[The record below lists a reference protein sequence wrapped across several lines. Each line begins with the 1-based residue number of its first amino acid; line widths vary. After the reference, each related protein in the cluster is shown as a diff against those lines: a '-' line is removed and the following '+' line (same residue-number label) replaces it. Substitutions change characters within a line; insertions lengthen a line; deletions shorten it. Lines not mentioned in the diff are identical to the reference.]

1 MTIHK
6 KGQAKNSRLCAVL
19 SQKAT
24 KIGTLFATFILSVA
38 CAIGALLPSVNSNAM
53 QSGVTYS
60 QIGEIWNETRNRFNS
75 AELTKL
81 FNQLAGSDYTAA
93 TKPKDALE
101 NIKTRLNLDS
111 SKNDSYGTKAI
122 NETAANH
129 YNHQLTSNQI
139 RLKNG
144 GKDIVVEFGGLE
156 WTVTY
161 LSYTK
166 TGEPIATLW
175 LANPLGT
182 SRWSDYWYTKYN
194 TTNMTKQSNLY
205 GQSYIRSETL
215 NAGSRYTTVA
225 GASASSIKTDITS
238 DASVQWVENK
248 KSYENAFAKF
258 TIDNKETAYDNTGA
272 NPQRYKGSL
281 TEFLATPREVSW
293 QEDQSWSVF
302 GNLDYSLGND
312 SWDDPYVIANG
323 VSGNGAVASTFNYY
337 NAGNGDFRRA
347 YGRTTDSDGDGYG
360 DGQVYNGAGKYKI
373 QYTDWAD
380 DYLWLPSLTETGYQN
395 NAGTSKSTVGGVWY
409 PSQAQRKCFGGTSDS
424 FNSSESS
431 WLRSGGGD
439 GANGAYALTASG
451 SSTWTTVSSV
461 AAVRPALHL
470 NLESAA
476 LAARGIDV
484 PEEVKTE
491 TAKTYNGKDI
501 AGLQYIDLT
510 KSQISKVTLEKED
523 NDGHKTTATLTTA
536 EYSVKDGVFYAANAG
551 KYSVTFSIKNQ
562 PNVWDGTSIDP
573 DTDLPYD
580 PANVDKEVIYWEV
593 DLPDGYT
600 PAGPDD
606 LRLQDQTITF
616 TINKAETTLSDV
628 RRTETGQLYTDGV
641 LPALTCTTSVKG
653 TITLDAG
660 QTLHHDTTT
669 YKWTFSPTGADCYNY
684 KKKTGTIELS
694 VKKPLLNK
702 LEATFDT
709 AAYASAVEAGTAS
722 PIYSSTPIENIKG
735 IISKFVTIKGTKE
748 DGKAYTGL
756 ISYDIDYTDT
766 DKLNG
771 KLSYG
776 DNSSVKASYQD
787 DDMQAEG
794 VAAVSCLIT
803 GIPVIAV
810 EMTGITLNT
819 AYKTAYN
826 AYEKFD
832 TSALVVT
839 ATFNDNSTKAI
850 SLKTAEANGYTIEYA
865 DSARSVLWASD
876 TAVTVKYV
884 YTAENGKENSDSKT
898 AAVTVAKIDFEGLTF
913 EDSTV
918 NYDGQKHAITVGGT
932 FDATKMTAVYG
943 YGGSVG
949 DGRINVG
956 SYTVSVVVTFTDDE
970 LITNYNE
977 VKLADA
983 TLKIVAVDYSDLTN
997 LVFNNATAE
1006 FIGQSLA
1013 EAIKA
1018 AGMPAGVT
1026 ATYTFADG
1034 EGNPVAAENVKAV
1047 GTYTVTAK
1055 FKGDTNHNAIPD
1067 KTATLTI
1074 TPKTIMLNDLSGV
1087 NSTYVYAGSAWSNP
1101 VPVLKVMLGTDATA
1115 TNLVADT
1122 DYTVAYKVTA
1132 GTAGKAGATVV
1143 ITVTGKGNY
1152 TGEITKS
1159 FSIEK
1164 ATLNLTW
1171 NAGNP
1176 QYDGNPHGATLEVMG
1191 GVQAGDESAVTTE
1204 ALAALISI
1212 TYTKNGAEVSGVPS
1226 AMGVYKPAF
1235 DNFPSTEPYSNYKYV
1250 ITNADYTYE
1259 ITAAVISG
1267 ITFEDLSVEFNGKNQ
1282 TIEITAENALPD
1294 DITPVYYYAGTSNP
1308 FTGET
1313 KAGSYNVTVKFV
1325 SASGNYTAPADM
1337 DAVLTITPKA
1347 IADTN
1352 VSNIDGE
1359 YVYNGEAHKPVPAVA
1374 VVLGDDGAATSLAKD
1389 RDYTVEYSTEAYTA
1403 GTQVD
1408 VTITGIG
1415 NYTGVVTVSFT
1426 IKKATLGVEFDGL
1439 DKRFVYNGNVQ
1450 GVTAVFTGVA
1460 ESDKATVVPT
1470 IVYESADGTTY
1481 PASANLPK
1489 NAGSY
1494 VIKVTLDASFDNYE
1508 SFAEISR
1515 TFTIEKATPV
1525 VHVTYDTYN
1534 PDTDHL
1540 YAGGDLP
1547 DLRVVSATFG
1557 AVTVTGGVTWQLV
1570 DGVKPVLTT
1579 ELKAYVWEFVPT
1591 GDDAVNFNSVTN
1603 TIQLYGEIP
1612 GIAGITVEWKE
1623 GVNIPTIYTS
1633 TTLDK
1638 LKQYITVRATLD
1650 SGKPADGEITEYT
1663 LKGSWGEGVKPILNA
1678 TADYDITVISANGK
1692 SAVLPSVKYYKVE
1705 LVGLEVEAAD
1715 SSVGIK
1721 TTYDALTAFDRTSI
1735 RVIAVY
1741 NDGSRVTDVTDYEI
1755 KYAVEGETVLWAGNT
1770 YVTVSY
1776 KDDTVATAKEKII
1789 NGLTVNLVDF
1799 DLTGVT
1805 FADTTVDYDG
1815 NEHAIVVTGLPSSG
1829 ITLEYTY
1836 DGASL
1841 ADGVSGMVD
1850 AGSYTVGVKVTFTD
1864 NRYIVNYNALTFSD
1878 VTLTISKI
1886 DYDGVDGITFNDVAV
1901 DYDYGNK
1908 LAGKLVATNIPEE
1921 VVALGVSYKYQIVG
1935 EDGALT
1941 DCTADDIVNAGEYK
1955 VTVSFTVD
1963 KNHKDI
1969 PAITK
1974 TLTVNK
1980 IDPTL
1985 NPSIIKAL
1993 SGRLITFSQLIFKA
2007 TDTAGTYKWVD
2018 ESYKMQ
2024 ADNIDIEYV
2033 FTPTDTVNYNTV
2045 TRKITFVAELKILTG
2060 IVAEF
2065 DQKDTVLYTSYT
2077 IEDVKK
2083 LIADGKIGITITAT
2097 YTDGASVTTETIT
2110 EGYTLYL
2117 LNDATTLTEGRCKI
2131 GVGFENHKDETH
2143 VLNVT
2148 KTELA
2153 SITPEFD
2160 QKNVNIYS
2168 TPDNI
2173 ETLKKLIADGTV
2185 SLKVTGTNNDGKTA
2199 TEAFT
2204 YTLTGDWSNLT
2215 ADGKATITVT
2225 VDGTSIT
2232 ATFEIDVTVAAI
2244 TSIKAVYDQKD
2255 AKIFTSTDLDGF
2267 KQLLADGKLSLVVTA
2282 YYNNGKSVEI
2292 GLATDDNPN
2301 GYTLALSG
2309 SNFEVGGLVNVSYTE
2324 NGNVLPASFAPT
2336 VTEVEVVRVSA
2347 TVNAGFTIYTD
2358 TDLAKVKENVTVTAY
2373 RNDGTDFTVAADDF
2387 SLSLPDGETK
2397 LTAGAQKVIY
2407 VTYNGADKSAECTDF
2422 SLITGVSKHA
2432 TQIYYNGATEFTYTG
2447 SEQVINSGATTT
2459 STQNPTIKYTIN
2471 GADAKFTDVPANGE
2485 LVLKITAEETD
2496 DFYAA
2501 EITLTIT
2508 VSKADVDM
2516 SGVDFEDLEC
2526 EYDGA
2531 DKSITVDTS
2540 MLPAGV
2546 TVQGY
2551 EYIDTSDGSALS
2563 GSSVI
2568 SAGVYKVTVKFTVA
2582 DTNNYN
2588 LVASKTATLTVKK
2601 ASYDMTGVTF
2611 DGDTVEYDG
2620 SAHTLTID
2628 GATLPTG
2635 VTVKEYVYTN
2645 KADGSKVTDTG
2656 VINAGEYTVSVSFN
2670 VADSVNYNGVTALTA
2685 TLTITKAQ
2693 TVIDTSAIVTDYTYD
2708 GLSHTVDGATLTKG
2722 ETGAVIEY
2730 SSNRTF
2736 TNVPAGGKLTVTI
2749 FVNDSTNYIGASATV
2764 EINVKKASLTIT
2776 ANDKSIFYGDSPAND
2791 GIDEPVGFVNGE
2803 TVANLKGAAVYSYDY
2818 AKGGNVGDYVITVSG
2833 YTSANYEITFVAG
2846 ALHVLQK
2853 TVAVSWATDSYVYN
2867 GKGHAPTASFLSID
2881 GDKLVMTVSIAKK
2894 DDGAAIVGLPT
2905 EAGDYVATASSTNA
2919 NYKFTNETCDFNIVP
2934 ASITVTGTGDQFYL
2948 SGDKEITLDAIEG
2961 GKYKFV
2967 VLQGNVVLATFEYS
2981 QAHDATGVVPTPE
2994 QENAFTSAKPSIT
3007 AAGRYVINYRITALN
3022 HNEYR
3027 GQWTVEV
3034 TDDTKKSVT
3043 ITFKKPYTV
3052 EFGNVPETEEEL
3064 SKLAEELYDGGY
3076 IEVDGLDRDTF
3087 LQVMTIRLR
3096 VDNANNATADT
3107 EVGSYTP
3114 YFEFKSAYEP
3124 IYGGYVVFY
3133 KTENN
3138 QENTNIGKFEIKQKE
3153 LNVVWDVTD
3162 FVADGTLHLPK
3173 ATVSGFKDGTVA
3185 ELELDS
3191 AAGKTFKVEADG
3203 KTINITVGVQ
3213 GDLTGTGGHQLVVS
3227 VDDENY
3233 KIDVPV
3239 QTISIK
3245 APTELEIVWNNT
3257 SIVYDGQQHL
3267 PTAVISG
3274 FAGGKTFELVLTS
3287 AEGGSYNFDLDGKTI
3302 TFTVTVAGSGNVL
3315 TDVGVYALS
3324 VASTSANYVI
3334 KNPNGTVT
3342 ITAPRKLVVTW
3353 NQTTFEDNGSA
3364 HLPKALI
3371 SGFNNS
3377 DPVAIELKTV
3387 SGGVFTVKADG
3398 KSLTFTVN
3406 VVGEGQLLKDV
3417 GNYTVTL
3424 TVDSAEYV
3432 IDNPDVAMSVR
3443 ALIGGGTGKLSTPW
3457 LIGLAAALGVLFIM
3471 IIIAY
3476 IVAAKRKPKL
3486 VGGYDEGGFS
3496 DPYDS
3501 LDYMEA
3507 AVTDDEGNADAN
3519 TEEE

>member
-1 MTIHK
+1 MKVYK
-6 KGQAKNSRLCAVL
+6 KVGKKMNTSIAKIRLSKRVL
-19 SQKAT
+19 TLIFSVLMAISAIFGIISLNKPKSAEAKINIPAGDIIDLGEKGFADRTGREGLLNLYKSIVGASKVTST
-24 KIGTLFATFILSVA
+24 KLIDAYEEVKTVVD
-38 CAIGALLPSVNSNAM
+38 GASSNVNSV
-53 QSGVTYS
+53 VT
-60 QIGEIWNETRNRFNS
+60 Q
-75 AELTKL
+75 
-81 FNQLAGSDYTAA
+81 
-93 TKPKDALE
+93 
-101 NIKTRLNLDS
+101 
-111 SKNDSYGTKAI
+111 KAI
-122 NETAANH
+122 NSRTLYTNAGN
-129 YNHQLTSNQI
+129 
-139 RLKNG
+139 
-144 GKDIVVEFGGLE
+144 KDIVVKFGGLD
-156 WTVTY
+156 WIVTY
-161 LSYTK
+161 VSETK
-166 TGEPIATLW
+166 TGEVIATLW
-175 LANPLGT
+175 LANSTQT
-182 SRWSDYWYTKYN
+182 SQWSDGWYTKYQAD
-194 TTNMTKQSNLY
+194 TMAKQSNIY
-205 GQSYIRSETL
+205 GSSYIRSVTL
-215 NAGSRYTTVA
+215 NNATPYTRPVGT
-225 GASASSIKTDITS
+225 SKTDLTS
-238 DASVQWVENK
+238 DSQVYLYAGQSGTADFNASTMTNTLQQDESNR
-248 KSYENAFAKF
+248 FAKF
-258 TIDNKETAYDNTGA
+258 TMEGLKD
-272 NPQRYKGSL
+272 SL
-281 TEFLATPREVSW
+281 TEFIVKPSEVGW
-293 QEDQSWSVF
+293 QETLSFRHHNYAGKNYQY
-302 GNLDYSLGND
+302 NLGNE
-312 SWDDPYVIANG
+312 SYG
-323 VSGNGAVASTFNYY
+323 VPSHNNATGYYY
-337 NAGNGDFRRA
+337 NSAIYNNEYTSGGTGNKKL
-347 YGRTTDSDGDGYG
+347 
-360 DGQVYNGAGKYKI
+360 QYN
-373 QYTDWAD
+373 DWKNDYIWLPALAETGSNNGTSD
-380 DYLWLPSLTETGYQN
+380 DYQ
-395 NAGTSKSTVGGVWY
+395 WY
-409 PSQAQRKCFGGTSDS
+409 GIWNLRQAQRTNGNGTTTS
-424 FNSSESS
+424 FDAQSS
-431 WLRSGGGD
+431 WLRSGD
-439 GANGAYALTASG
+439 YHYATYAGALAASG
-451 SSTWTTVSSV
+451 YAYGSTVSSV

-470 NLESAA
+470 NLKSAA

-491 TAKTYNGKDI
+491 TEKTYNGKDI

-510 KSQISKVTLEKED
+510 KSEISKVTLEKED

-562 PNVWDGTSIDP
+562 PNVWNGTSIDP

-580 PANVDKEVIYWEV
+580 PADVDKEVIYWEV
-593 DLPDGYT
+593 DLPEGYI

-616 TINKAETTLSDV
+616 TIKKAETTLSDV

-709 AAYASAVEAGTAS
+709 AAYASAVEAGTAA
-722 PIYSSTPIENIKG
+722 PIYSSTPIDTIKG
-735 IISKFVTIKGTKE
+735 IIAQFVTIKGTKE

-776 DNSSVKASYQD
+776 DNSSVMASYQD
-787 DDMQAEG
+787 DDMNEAG
-794 VAAVSCLIT
+794 VAAVSCKIT

-810 EMTGITLNT
+810 EMTGITLND

-826 AYEKFD
+826 AYDKFD

-839 ATFNDNSTKAI
+839 ATFNDNSTKTI

-876 TAVTVKYV
+876 TAVTIKYA

-898 AAVTVAKIDFEGLTF
+898 AAVTVSKIDFEGLTF
-913 EDSTV
+913 EDDTV
-918 NYDGQKHAITVGGT
+918 DYDGQKHAITVGGT
-932 FDATKMTAVYG
+932 FDDTKMTAVYG
-943 YGGSVG
+943 YSGSVG
-949 DGRINVG
+949 EGRVNVG

-977 VKLADA
+977 VKLDDV

-997 LVFNNATAE
+997 LVFNNTSAQ

-1013 EAIKA
+1013 EVIKA

-1026 ATYTFADG
+1026 ATYTFADS

-1055 FKGDTNHNAIPD
+1055 FKGDSNHNAIPD

-1074 TPKTIMLNDLSGV
+1074 TPKTIMLNDLSGI

-1101 VPVLKVMLGTDATA
+1101 VPVLKVKLGTDATA

-1171 NAGNP
+1171 NAGAP

-1204 ALAALISI
+1204 ALAALVSI
-1212 TYTKNGAEVSGVPS
+1212 TYTKNGADVSGVPS

-1235 DNFPSTEPYSNYKYV
+1235 DNFPATEPYSNYKYV

-1267 ITFEDLSVEFNGKNQ
+1267 VTFEDLSVEFNGKNQ

-1337 DAVLTITPKA
+1337 NAVLTITAKA

-1352 VSNIDGE
+1352 VSNIDSE
-1359 YVYNGEAHKPVPAVA
+1359 YTYNGEAHKPVPAVA
-1374 VVLGDDGAATSLAKD
+1374 VVLGDDGAATSLAKE
-1389 RDYTVEYSTEAYTA
+1389 RDYTVAYSTEDYAA

-1415 NYTGVVTVSFT
+1415 NYTGTVTVSFT
-1426 IKKATLGVEFDGL
+1426 IKKATLGVEFDGV
-1439 DKRFVYNGNVQ
+1439 DKKFVYNGNVQ
-1450 GVTAVFTGVA
+1450 GVTAKFTGVA
-1460 ESDKATVVPT
+1460 ESDKDTVVPT

-1515 TFTIEKATPV
+1515 TFDIEKATPV
-1525 VHVTYDTYN
+1525 VHVTFDTYN
-1534 PDTDHL
+1534 PDTDHI

-1547 DLRVVSATFG
+1547 DLRVVSAMFG
-1557 AVTVTGGVTWQLV
+1557 TVAVTGTVTWQLV

-1591 GDDAVNFNSVTN
+1591 GDDAVNFNSVTKS
-1603 TIQLYGEIP
+1603 IELSGEIP
-1612 GIAGITVEWKE
+1612 GIAGITVEWKAD
-1623 GVNIPTIYTS
+1623 VNVPTIYTS
-1633 TTLDK
+1633 TTLDQ

-1650 SGKPADGEITEYT
+1650 SGKPADDEITEYT

-1692 SAVLPSVKYYKVE
+1692 SAVLSGVKYYKVE

-1735 RVIAVY
+1735 TVIAIY
-1741 NDGSRVTDVTDYEI
+1741 NDGSRVTDITDYEI

-1770 YVTVSY
+1770 YVTVTY
-1776 KDDTVATAKEKII
+1776 KDDTVATAKEKVVD
-1789 NGLTVNLVDF
+1789 GLTVNSVDF

-1841 ADGVSGMVD
+1841 AEGVNGMVD

-1864 NRYIVNYNALTFSD
+1864 NKYIVNYNALTFNE

-1901 DYDYGNK
+1901 DYDGNK
-1908 LAGKLVATNIPEE
+1908 LAGKLVATNVPEE
-1921 VVALGVSYKYQIVG
+1921 VVALGVSYKYEIVG

-1941 DCTADDIVNAGEYK
+1941 ECTADDIVNAGEYK

-1963 KNHKDI
+1963 KNHKEI

-1993 SGRLITFSQLIFKA
+1993 SGRLITFSQLVFKD

-2083 LIADGKIGITITAT
+2083 LIEDGKIGITITAT
-2097 YTDGASVTTETIT
+2097 YTDGASVTTEKIT

-2199 TEAFT
+2199 TEEFT

-2225 VDGTSIT
+2225 VDGTSIA

-2267 KQLLADGKLSLVVTA
+2267 KQLLADGNVSLVVTA

-2373 RNDGTDFTVAADDF
+2373 RNDGTSFTVAADDF

-2432 TQIYYNGATEFTYTG
+2432 TQIYYNGTTEFTYTG

-2508 VSKADVDM
+2508 VSKADIDM
-2516 SGVDFEDLEC
+2516 SGVDFDDLEC

-2540 MLPAGV
+2540 KLPAGV

-2551 EYIDTSDGSALS
+2551 EYIDTSDGSTLS

-2568 SAGVYKVTVKFTVA
+2568 SAGVYKVTVKFTVT

-2601 ASYDMTGVTF
+2601 ADYDMTGVTF

-2628 GATLPTG
+2628 DATLPAG

-2764 EINVKKASLTIT
+2764 EININKASLTIT
-2776 ANDKSIFYGDSPAND
+2776 AKDKSIFYGDSPAND

-2894 DDGAAIVGLPT
+2894 DSGDAIVGLPT
-2905 EAGDYVATASSTNA
+2905 EAGDYVATASSTNT

-2967 VLQGNVVLATFEYS
+2967 MLQGNVVLATFEYS

-3034 TDDTKKSVT
+3034 TDDTEKSVT

-3052 EFGNVPETEEEL
+3052 EFGNVPETEDEL
-3064 SKLAEELYDGGY
+3064 NKLAEELYDGGY

-3087 LQVMTIRLR
+3087 LQVMAIRLR
-3096 VDNANNATADT
+3096 VDNANDATADT

-3114 YFEFKSAYEP
+3114 YFEFKSVYEP
-3124 IYGGYVVFY
+3124 VYGGYVVFY

-3185 ELELDS
+3185 ELELDG

-3257 SIVYDGQQHL
+3257 SVVYDGQQHL

-3287 AEGGSYNFDLDGKTI
+3287 VEGGSYNFDLDGKTI

-3353 NQTTFEDNGSA
+3353 NQTTFEENGSA
-3364 HLPKALI
+3364 HLPTAVI

-3377 DPVAIELKTV
+3377 DPVSIALKTV
-3387 SGGVFTVKADG
+3387 SGGVFPVKVDG
-3398 KSLTFTVN
+3398 KNLTFTVN
-3406 VVGEGQLLKDV
+3406 VVGEGQLLRDV

-3443 ALIGGGTGKLSTPW
+3443 ALIGGTGKLSTPW

-3507 AVTDDEGNADAN
+3507 AVTDDEGDADAD

>member
-1 MTIHK
+1 MKVYKKVGKKMNTSIAKIRLSKRILTLIFSVLMAISTIFGIISLNK
-6 KGQAKNSRLCAVL
+6 PRSAEAKINIPAGDIIDLGEKGFADRTGREGLLNLYKSIVGASKVT
-19 SQKAT
+19 ST
-24 KIGTLFATFILSVA
+24 KLIDAYEEVKTVVD
-38 CAIGALLPSVNSNAM
+38 GASSNVNSV
-53 QSGVTYS
+53 VT
-60 QIGEIWNETRNRFNS
+60 Q
-75 AELTKL
+75 
-81 FNQLAGSDYTAA
+81 
-93 TKPKDALE
+93 
-101 NIKTRLNLDS
+101 
-111 SKNDSYGTKAI
+111 KAI
-122 NETAANH
+122 NSRTLYTNAGN
-129 YNHQLTSNQI
+129 
-139 RLKNG
+139 
-144 GKDIVVEFGGLE
+144 KDIVVKFGGLD
-156 WTVTY
+156 WIVTY
-161 LSYTK
+161 VSETK
-166 TGEPIATLW
+166 TGEVIATLW
-175 LANPLGT
+175 LANSTQT
-182 SRWSDYWYTKYN
+182 SQWSDGWYTKYQAD
-194 TTNMTKQSNLY
+194 TMAKQSNIY
-205 GQSYIRSETL
+205 GSSYIRSVTL
-215 NAGSRYTTVA
+215 NNATPYTRPVGT
-225 GASASSIKTDITS
+225 SKTDLTS
-238 DASVQWVENK
+238 DSQVYLYAGQSGTADFNASTMTNTLQQDESNR
-248 KSYENAFAKF
+248 FAKF
-258 TIDNKETAYDNTGA
+258 TMEGLKD
-272 NPQRYKGSL
+272 SL
-281 TEFLATPREVSW
+281 TEFIVKPSEVGW
-293 QEDQSWSVF
+293 QETLSFRHHNYAVKNYQY
-302 GNLDYSLGND
+302 NLGNE
-312 SWDDPYVIANG
+312 SYG
-323 VSGNGAVASTFNYY
+323 VPSHNNATGYYY
-337 NAGNGDFRRA
+337 NSAIYNNEHTPSGTGNKKL
-347 YGRTTDSDGDGYG
+347 
-360 DGQVYNGAGKYKI
+360 QYN
-373 QYTDWAD
+373 DWQNDYIWLPALAETGSNSGTAD
-380 DYLWLPSLTETGYQN
+380 DYQWYGIWNLRQQQRTNGN
-395 NAGTSKSTVGGVWY
+395 GTSTGFD
-409 PSQAQRKCFGGTSDS
+409 AQ
-424 FNSSESS
+424 SS
-431 WLRSGGGD
+431 WLRSGAD
-439 GANGAYALTASG
+439 GYADSAYALTASG
-451 SSTWTTVSSV
+451 YHAWPTVSSV

-470 NLESAA
+470 NLKSAA

-491 TAKTYNGKDI
+491 TEKTYNGKDI

-510 KSQISKVTLEKED
+510 KSEISKVTLEKED

-616 TINKAETTLSDV
+616 TIAKAETTLSDV

-787 DDMQAEG
+787 DDMKAEG

-850 SLKTAEANGYTIEYA
+850 PLKTAEANGYTIEYA

-884 YTAENGKENSDSKT
+884 YTAENGKENTDSKT

-918 NYDGQKHAITVGGT
+918 DYDGQKHAITVGGT

-949 DGRINVG
+949 EGRINVG
-956 SYTVSVVVTFTDDE
+956 SYIVSVVVTFTDDE

-1191 GVQAGDESAVTTE
+1191 GVQAGDETAVTTE

-1267 ITFEDLSVEFNGKNQ
+1267 VTFEDLSVEFNGKNQ

-1389 RDYTVEYSTEAYTA
+1389 RDYTVVYSTEDYTA

-1460 ESDKATVVPT
+1460 ESDKTTVVPT

-1494 VIKVTLDASFDNYE
+1494 VIRVTLDASFDNYE

-1776 KDDTVATAKEKII
+1776 KDDTVATAKEKVI

-1901 DYDYGNK
+1901 DYDGNK

-2267 KQLLADGKLSLVVTA
+2267 KQLLADGKVSLVVTA

-2471 GADAKFTDVPANGE
+2471 GADAKFIDVPANGE

-2551 EYIDTSDGSALS
+2551 EYIDTSDGTTLS

-2894 DDGAAIVGLPT
+2894 DDGAAIAGLPT

-2948 SGDKEITLDAIEG
+2948 SGDKEITLNAIEG

-2981 QAHDATGVVPTPE
+2981 QAYDATGVVPTPE

-3034 TDDTKKSVT
+3034 TDDTEKSVT

-3052 EFGNVPETEEEL
+3052 EFGNVPETEDEL

-3096 VDNANNATADT
+3096 VDNANDATADT

-3507 AVTDDEGNADAN
+3507 AVTDDEGNADAD

>member
-1 MTIHK
+1 MKVYKKVGKKMNTSIAKIRLSKRILTLIFSVLMAISTIFGIISLNK
-6 KGQAKNSRLCAVL
+6 PRSAEAKINIPAGDIIDLGEKGFADRTGREGLLNLYKSIVGASKVT
-19 SQKAT
+19 ST
-24 KIGTLFATFILSVA
+24 KLIDAYEEVKTVVD
-38 CAIGALLPSVNSNAM
+38 GASSNVNSV
-53 QSGVTYS
+53 VT
-60 QIGEIWNETRNRFNS
+60 Q
-75 AELTKL
+75 
-81 FNQLAGSDYTAA
+81 
-93 TKPKDALE
+93 
-101 NIKTRLNLDS
+101 
-111 SKNDSYGTKAI
+111 KAI
-122 NETAANH
+122 NSRTLYTNAGN
-129 YNHQLTSNQI
+129 
-139 RLKNG
+139 
-144 GKDIVVEFGGLE
+144 KDIVVKFGGLD
-156 WTVTY
+156 WIVTY
-161 LSYTK
+161 VSETK
-166 TGEPIATLW
+166 TGEVIATLW
-175 LANPLGT
+175 LANSTQT
-182 SRWSDYWYTKYN
+182 SQWSDGWYTKYQAD
-194 TTNMTKQSNLY
+194 TMAKQSNIY
-205 GQSYIRSETL
+205 GSSYIRSVTL
-215 NAGSRYTTVA
+215 NNATPYTRPVGT
-225 GASASSIKTDITS
+225 SKTDLTS
-238 DASVQWVENK
+238 DSQVYLYAGQSGTADFNASTMTNTLQQDESNR
-248 KSYENAFAKF
+248 FAKF
-258 TIDNKETAYDNTGA
+258 TMEGLKD
-272 NPQRYKGSL
+272 SL
-281 TEFLATPREVSW
+281 TEFIVKPSEVGW
-293 QEDQSWSVF
+293 QETLSFRHHNYAVKNYQY
-302 GNLDYSLGND
+302 NLGNE
-312 SWDDPYVIANG
+312 SYG
-323 VSGNGAVASTFNYY
+323 VPSHNNATGYYY
-337 NAGNGDFRRA
+337 NSAIYNNEHTPSGTGNKKL
-347 YGRTTDSDGDGYG
+347 
-360 DGQVYNGAGKYKI
+360 QYN
-373 QYTDWAD
+373 DWQNDYIWLPALAETGSNSGTAD
-380 DYLWLPSLTETGYQN
+380 DYQWYGIWNLRQQQRTNGN
-395 NAGTSKSTVGGVWY
+395 GTSTGFD
-409 PSQAQRKCFGGTSDS
+409 AQ
-424 FNSSESS
+424 SS
-431 WLRSGGGD
+431 WLRSGYFYS
-439 GANGAYALTASG
+439 ASSALFLTASG
-451 SSTWTTVSSV
+451 SLNGTTVSSV

-470 NLESAA
+470 NLKSAA

-491 TAKTYNGKDI
+491 TEKTYNGKDI

-510 KSQISKVTLEKED
+510 KSEISKVTLEKED

-616 TINKAETTLSDV
+616 TIAKAETTLSDV

-787 DDMQAEG
+787 DDMKAEG

-850 SLKTAEANGYTIEYA
+850 PLKTAEANGYTIEYA

-884 YTAENGKENSDSKT
+884 YTAENGKENTDSKT

-918 NYDGQKHAITVGGT
+918 DYDGQKHAITVGGT

-949 DGRINVG
+949 EGRINVG
-956 SYTVSVVVTFTDDE
+956 SYIVSVVVTFTDDE

-1191 GVQAGDESAVTTE
+1191 GVQAGDETAVTTE

-1267 ITFEDLSVEFNGKNQ
+1267 VTFEDLSVEFNGKNQ

-1389 RDYTVEYSTEAYTA
+1389 RDYTVEYSTEDYTA

-1460 ESDKATVVPT
+1460 ESDKTTVVPT

-1494 VIKVTLDASFDNYE
+1494 VIRVTLDASFDNYE

-1776 KDDTVATAKEKII
+1776 KDDTVATAKEKVI

-1901 DYDYGNK
+1901 DYDGNK

-2267 KQLLADGKLSLVVTA
+2267 KQLLADGKVSLVVTA

-2471 GADAKFTDVPANGE
+2471 GADAKFIDVPANGE

-2551 EYIDTSDGSALS
+2551 EYIDTSDGTTLS

-2894 DDGAAIVGLPT
+2894 DDGAAIAGLPT

-2948 SGDKEITLDAIEG
+2948 SGDKEITLNAIEG

-2981 QAHDATGVVPTPE
+2981 QAYDATGVVPTPE

-3034 TDDTKKSVT
+3034 TDDTEKSVT

-3052 EFGNVPETEEEL
+3052 EFGNVPETEDEL

-3096 VDNANNATADT
+3096 VDNANDATADT

-3507 AVTDDEGNADAN
+3507 AVTDDEGNADAD

>member
-1 MTIHK
+1 MKVYKKVGKKMNTSIAKIRLSKRILTLIFSVLMAISTIFGIISLNK
-6 KGQAKNSRLCAVL
+6 PRSAEAKINIPAGDIIDLGEKGFADRTGREGLLNLYKSIVGASKVT
-19 SQKAT
+19 ST
-24 KIGTLFATFILSVA
+24 KLIDAYEEVKTVVD
-38 CAIGALLPSVNSNAM
+38 GASSNVNSV
-53 QSGVTYS
+53 VT
-60 QIGEIWNETRNRFNS
+60 Q
-75 AELTKL
+75 
-81 FNQLAGSDYTAA
+81 
-93 TKPKDALE
+93 
-101 NIKTRLNLDS
+101 
-111 SKNDSYGTKAI
+111 KAI
-122 NETAANH
+122 NSRTL
-129 YNHQLTSNQI
+129 YSNAG
-139 RLKNG
+139 N
-144 GKDIVVEFGGLE
+144 KDIVVKFGGLD
-156 WTVTY
+156 WIVTY
-161 LSYTK
+161 VSETK
-166 TGEPIATLW
+166 TGEVIATLW
-175 LANPLGT
+175 LANSTQT
-182 SRWSDYWYTKYN
+182 SQWSDGWYTKYQAD
-194 TTNMTKQSNLY
+194 TMAKQSNIY
-205 GQSYIRSETL
+205 GSSYIRSVTL
-215 NAGSRYTTVA
+215 NNATPYTRPVGT
-225 GASASSIKTDITS
+225 SKTDLTS
-238 DASVQWVENK
+238 DSQVYLYAGQSGTADFNASTMTNTLQQDESNR
-248 KSYENAFAKF
+248 FAKF
-258 TIDNKETAYDNTGA
+258 TMEGLKD
-272 NPQRYKGSL
+272 SL
-281 TEFLATPREVSW
+281 TEFIVKPSEVGW
-293 QEDQSWSVF
+293 QETLSFRHHNYAVKNYQY
-302 GNLDYSLGND
+302 NLGNE
-312 SWDDPYVIANG
+312 SYG
-323 VSGNGAVASTFNYY
+323 VPSHNNATGYYY
-337 NAGNGDFRRA
+337 NSAIYNNEHTPSGTGKKKLQYNDWQNDYIWLPALAETGSNNG
-347 YGRTTDSDGDGYG
+347 T
-360 DGQVYNGAGKYKI
+360 
-373 QYTDWAD
+373 AD
-380 DYLWLPSLTETGYQN
+380 DYQWYGIWNLRQQQRTNGN
-395 NAGTSKSTVGGVWY
+395 GTSTSFD
-409 PSQAQRKCFGGTSDS
+409 AQ
-424 FNSSESS
+424 SS
-431 WLRSGGGD
+431 WLRSGHSVNAGY
-439 GANGAYALTASG
+439 AYALAASG
-451 SSTWTTVSSV
+451 VGPGSAVSSV

-470 NLESAA
+470 NLKSAA

-510 KSQISKVTLEKED
+510 KSEISKVTLEKED

-580 PANVDKEVIYWEV
+580 PADVDKEVIYWEV

-628 RRTETGQLYTDGV
+628 RRTETGQLYTDGT

-794 VAAVSCLIT
+794 VEAVSCLIT

-884 YTAENGKENSDSKT
+884 YTAENGKENTDSKT
-898 AAVTVAKIDFEGLTF
+898 AAVTVSKIDFEGLTF

-918 NYDGQKHAITVGGT
+918 DYDGQKHAITVGGT

-956 SYTVSVVVTFTDDE
+956 SYIVSVVVTFTDDE

-997 LVFNNATAE
+997 LVFNNTTAE

-1294 DITPVYYYAGTSNP
+1294 DITPVYYYTGTSNP

-1359 YVYNGEAHKPVPAVA
+1359 YVYKGEAHKPVPAVA

-1389 RDYTVEYSTEAYTA
+1389 RDYTVEYSTEDYTA

-1591 GDDAVNFNSVTN
+1591 GNDAVNFNSVTN

-1901 DYDYGNK
+1901 DYDGNK
-1908 LAGKLVATNIPEE
+1908 LAGKLVATNVPEE

-1941 DCTADDIVNAGEYK
+1941 DCTEDDIVNAGEYK

-1963 KNHKDI
+1963 KNHKEI

-1993 SGRLITFSQLIFKA
+1993 SGRLITFSQLVFKD

-2225 VDGTSIT
+2225 VDGTSIA

-2267 KQLLADGKLSLVVTA
+2267 KQLLADGNVSLVVTA

-2373 RNDGTDFTVAADDF
+2373 RNDGTSFTVAADDF

-2516 SGVDFEDLEC
+2516 SGVDFNDLEC

-2551 EYIDTSDGSALS
+2551 EYIDTSDGTALS

-2620 SAHTLTID
+2620 SAHTLSID
-2628 GATLPTG
+2628 AATLPAG

-2776 ANDKSIFYGDSPAND
+2776 AKDKSIFYGDSPAND
-2791 GIDEPVGFVNGE
+2791 GINEPVGFVNGE
-2803 TVANLKGAAVYSYDY
+2803 TVANLKGAATYSYDY
-2818 AKGGNVGDYVITVSG
+2818 AKGGNVGDYVITVGG

-2881 GDKLVMTVSIAKK
+2881 GDKLVMTVSVAKK
-2894 DDGAAIVGLPT
+2894 DGGDAIVGLPT
-2905 EAGDYVATASSTNA
+2905 EAGDYVATASSTNT

-2934 ASITVTGTGDQFYL
+2934 ANITVTGTGDQFYL

-2967 VLQGNVVLATFEYS
+2967 MLQGNVVLATFEYS

-3034 TDDTKKSVT
+3034 TDDTEKSVT

-3052 EFGNVPETEEEL
+3052 EFGNVPETEDEL
-3064 SKLAEELYDGGY
+3064 NKLAEELYDGGY

-3087 LQVMTIRLR
+3087 LQVMAIRLR
-3096 VDNANNATADT
+3096 VDNANDATADT

-3114 YFEFKSAYEP
+3114 YFEFKSVYEP

-3153 LNVVWDVTD
+3153 LNVVWDSTD

-3257 SIVYDGQQHL
+3257 SVVYDGQQHL

-3287 AEGGSYNFDLDGKTI
+3287 AEGGSYSFDLDGKTI

-3324 VASTSANYVI
+3324 VASTSANYVV

-3353 NQTTFEDNGSA
+3353 NQTTFEENGSA
-3364 HLPKALI
+3364 HLPTAVI

-3377 DPVAIELKTV
+3377 DPVSIALKTV
-3387 SGGVFTVKADG
+3387 SGGVFTVNADG
-3398 KSLTFTVN
+3398 KNLTFTVN
-3406 VVGEGQLLKDV
+3406 VVGEGQLLRDV

-3443 ALIGGGTGKLSTPW
+3443 ALIGGTGKLSTPW

-3501 LDYMEA
+3501 LDYMESEA
-3507 AVTDDEGNADAN
+3507 AVTDDEGDADTD
-3519 TEEE
+3519 TEE

>member
-1 MTIHK
+1 MKVYKKVGKKMNTSIAKIRLSKRILTLIFSVLMAISTIFGIISLNK
-6 KGQAKNSRLCAVL
+6 PRSAEAKINIPAGDIIDLGEKGFADRTGREGLLNLYKSIVGASKVT
-19 SQKAT
+19 ST
-24 KIGTLFATFILSVA
+24 KLIDAYEEVKTVVD
-38 CAIGALLPSVNSNAM
+38 GASSNVNSV
-53 QSGVTYS
+53 VT
-60 QIGEIWNETRNRFNS
+60 Q
-75 AELTKL
+75 
-81 FNQLAGSDYTAA
+81 
-93 TKPKDALE
+93 
-101 NIKTRLNLDS
+101 
-111 SKNDSYGTKAI
+111 KAI
-122 NETAANH
+122 NSRTLYTNAGN
-129 YNHQLTSNQI
+129 
-139 RLKNG
+139 
-144 GKDIVVEFGGLE
+144 KDIVVKFGGLD
-156 WTVTY
+156 WIVTY
-161 LSYTK
+161 VSETK
-166 TGEPIATLW
+166 TGEVIATLW
-175 LANPLGT
+175 LANSTQT
-182 SRWSDYWYTKYN
+182 SQWSDGWYTKYQAD
-194 TTNMTKQSNLY
+194 TMAKQSNIY
-205 GQSYIRSETL
+205 GSSYIRSVTL
-215 NAGSRYTTVA
+215 NNATPYTRPVGT
-225 GASASSIKTDITS
+225 SKTDLTS
-238 DASVQWVENK
+238 DSQVYLYAGQSGTADFNASTMTNTLQQDESNR
-248 KSYENAFAKF
+248 FAKF
-258 TIDNKETAYDNTGA
+258 TMEGLKD
-272 NPQRYKGSL
+272 SL
-281 TEFLATPREVSW
+281 TEFIVKPSEVGW
-293 QEDQSWSVF
+293 QETLSFRHHNYAVKNYQY
-302 GNLDYSLGND
+302 NLGNE
-312 SWDDPYVIANG
+312 SYG
-323 VSGNGAVASTFNYY
+323 VPSHNNATGYYY
-337 NAGNGDFRRA
+337 NSAIYNNEHTPSGTGNKKL
-347 YGRTTDSDGDGYG
+347 
-360 DGQVYNGAGKYKI
+360 QYN
-373 QYTDWAD
+373 DWQNDYIWLPALAETGSNSGTAD
-380 DYLWLPSLTETGYQN
+380 DYQWYGIWNLRQQQRTNGN
-395 NAGTSKSTVGGVWY
+395 GTSTGFD
-409 PSQAQRKCFGGTSDS
+409 AQ
-424 FNSSESS
+424 SS
-431 WLRSGGGD
+431 WLRSGG
-439 GANGAYALTASG
+439 NPYASYADFLTASG
-451 SSTWTTVSSV
+451 SDYGTTVSSV

-470 NLESAA
+470 NLKSAA

-491 TAKTYNGKDI
+491 TEKTYNGKDI

-510 KSQISKVTLEKED
+510 KSEISKVTLEKED

-616 TINKAETTLSDV
+616 TIAKAETTLSDV

-787 DDMQAEG
+787 DDMKAEG

-850 SLKTAEANGYTIEYA
+850 PLKTAEANGYTIEYA

-884 YTAENGKENSDSKT
+884 YTAENGKENTDSKT

-918 NYDGQKHAITVGGT
+918 DYDGQKHAITVGGT

-949 DGRINVG
+949 EGRINVG
-956 SYTVSVVVTFTDDE
+956 SYIVSVVVTFTDDE

-1191 GVQAGDESAVTTE
+1191 GVQAGDETAVTTE

-1267 ITFEDLSVEFNGKNQ
+1267 VTFEDLSVEFNGKNQ

-1389 RDYTVEYSTEAYTA
+1389 RDYTVVYSTEDYTA

-1460 ESDKATVVPT
+1460 ESDKTTVVPT

-1494 VIKVTLDASFDNYE
+1494 VIRVTLDASFDNYE

-1776 KDDTVATAKEKII
+1776 KDDTVATAKEKVI

-1901 DYDYGNK
+1901 DYDGNK

-2267 KQLLADGKLSLVVTA
+2267 KQLLADGKVSLVVTA

-2471 GADAKFTDVPANGE
+2471 GADAKFIDVPANGE

-2551 EYIDTSDGSALS
+2551 EYIDTSDGTTLS

-2894 DDGAAIVGLPT
+2894 DDGAAIAGLPT

-2948 SGDKEITLDAIEG
+2948 SGDKEITLNAIEG

-2981 QAHDATGVVPTPE
+2981 QAYDATGVVPTPE

-3034 TDDTKKSVT
+3034 TDDTEKSVT

-3052 EFGNVPETEEEL
+3052 EFGNVPETEDEL

-3096 VDNANNATADT
+3096 VDNANDATADT

-3507 AVTDDEGNADAN
+3507 AVTDDEGNADAD

>member
-1 MTIHK
+1 MKVYKKVGKKMNTSIAKIRLSKRILTLIFSVLMAISTIFGIISLNK
-6 KGQAKNSRLCAVL
+6 PRSAEAKINIPAGDIIDLGEKGFADRTGREGLLNLYKSIVGASKVT
-19 SQKAT
+19 ST
-24 KIGTLFATFILSVA
+24 KLIDAYEEVKTVVD
-38 CAIGALLPSVNSNAM
+38 GASSNVNSV
-53 QSGVTYS
+53 VT
-60 QIGEIWNETRNRFNS
+60 Q
-75 AELTKL
+75 
-81 FNQLAGSDYTAA
+81 
-93 TKPKDALE
+93 
-101 NIKTRLNLDS
+101 
-111 SKNDSYGTKAI
+111 KAI
-122 NETAANH
+122 NSRTLYTNAGN
-129 YNHQLTSNQI
+129 
-139 RLKNG
+139 
-144 GKDIVVEFGGLE
+144 KDIVVKFGGLD
-156 WTVTY
+156 WIVTY
-161 LSYTK
+161 VSETK
-166 TGEPIATLW
+166 TGEVIATLW
-175 LANPLGT
+175 LANSTQT
-182 SRWSDYWYTKYN
+182 SQWSDGWYTKYQAD
-194 TTNMTKQSNLY
+194 TMAKQSNIY
-205 GQSYIRSETL
+205 GSSYIRSVTL
-215 NAGSRYTTVA
+215 NNATPYTRPVGT
-225 GASASSIKTDITS
+225 SKTDLTS
-238 DASVQWVENK
+238 DSQVYLYAGQSGTADFNASTMTNTLQQDESNR
-248 KSYENAFAKF
+248 FAKF
-258 TIDNKETAYDNTGA
+258 TMEGLKD
-272 NPQRYKGSL
+272 SL
-281 TEFLATPREVSW
+281 TEFIVKPSEVGW
-293 QEDQSWSVF
+293 QETLSFRHHNYAVKNYQY
-302 GNLDYSLGND
+302 NLGNE
-312 SWDDPYVIANG
+312 SYG
-323 VSGNGAVASTFNYY
+323 VPSHNNATGYYY
-337 NAGNGDFRRA
+337 NSAIYNNEHTPSGTGNKKL
-347 YGRTTDSDGDGYG
+347 
-360 DGQVYNGAGKYKI
+360 QYN
-373 QYTDWAD
+373 DWQNDYIWLPALAETGSNSGTAD
-380 DYLWLPSLTETGYQN
+380 DYQWYGIWNLRQQQRTNGN
-395 NAGTSKSTVGGVWY
+395 GTSTGFD
-409 PSQAQRKCFGGTSDS
+409 AQ
-424 FNSSESS
+424 SS
-431 WLRSGGGD
+431 WLRSGLSY
-439 GANGAYALTASG
+439 GASGAYFLTASG
-451 SSTWTTVSSV
+451 FSYLTTVSSV

-470 NLESAA
+470 NLKSAA

-491 TAKTYNGKDI
+491 TEKTYNGKDI

-510 KSQISKVTLEKED
+510 KSEISKVTLEKED

-616 TINKAETTLSDV
+616 TIAKAETTLSDV

-787 DDMQAEG
+787 DDMKAEG

-850 SLKTAEANGYTIEYA
+850 PLKTAEANGYTIEYA

-884 YTAENGKENSDSKT
+884 YTAENGKENTDSKT

-918 NYDGQKHAITVGGT
+918 DYDGQKHAITVGGT

-949 DGRINVG
+949 EGRINVG
-956 SYTVSVVVTFTDDE
+956 SYIVSVVVTFTDDE

-1191 GVQAGDESAVTTE
+1191 GVQAGDETAVTTE

-1267 ITFEDLSVEFNGKNQ
+1267 VTFEDLSVEFNGKNQ

-1389 RDYTVEYSTEAYTA
+1389 RDYTVVYSTEDYTA

-1460 ESDKATVVPT
+1460 ESDKTTVVPT

-1494 VIKVTLDASFDNYE
+1494 VIRVTLDASFDNYE

-1776 KDDTVATAKEKII
+1776 KDDTVATAKEKVI

-1901 DYDYGNK
+1901 DYDGNK

-2267 KQLLADGKLSLVVTA
+2267 KQLLADGKVSLVVTA

-2471 GADAKFTDVPANGE
+2471 GADAKFIDVPANGE

-2551 EYIDTSDGSALS
+2551 EYIDTSDGTTLS

-2894 DDGAAIVGLPT
+2894 DDGAAIAGLPT

-2948 SGDKEITLDAIEG
+2948 SGDKEITLNAIEG

-2981 QAHDATGVVPTPE
+2981 QAYDATGVVPTPE

-3034 TDDTKKSVT
+3034 TDDTEKSVT

-3052 EFGNVPETEEEL
+3052 EFGNVPETEDEL

-3096 VDNANNATADT
+3096 VDNANDATADT

-3507 AVTDDEGNADAN
+3507 AVTDDEGNADAD

>member
-1 MTIHK
+1 MKVYKKVGKKMNTSIAKIRLSKRILTLIFSVLMAISTIFGIISLNK
-6 KGQAKNSRLCAVL
+6 PRSAEAKINIPAGDIIDLGEKGFADRTGREGLLNLYKSIVGASKVT
-19 SQKAT
+19 ST
-24 KIGTLFATFILSVA
+24 KLIDAYEEVKTVVD
-38 CAIGALLPSVNSNAM
+38 GASSNVNSV
-53 QSGVTYS
+53 VT
-60 QIGEIWNETRNRFNS
+60 Q
-75 AELTKL
+75 
-81 FNQLAGSDYTAA
+81 
-93 TKPKDALE
+93 
-101 NIKTRLNLDS
+101 
-111 SKNDSYGTKAI
+111 KAI
-122 NETAANH
+122 NSRTL
-129 YNHQLTSNQI
+129 YSNAG
-139 RLKNG
+139 N
-144 GKDIVVEFGGLE
+144 KDIVVKFGGLD
-156 WTVTY
+156 WIVTY
-161 LSYTK
+161 VSETK
-166 TGEPIATLW
+166 TGEVIATLW
-175 LANPLGT
+175 LANSTQT
-182 SRWSDYWYTKYN
+182 SQWSDGWYTKYQAD
-194 TTNMTKQSNLY
+194 TMAKQSNIY
-205 GQSYIRSETL
+205 GSSYIRSVTL
-215 NAGSRYTTVA
+215 NNATPYTRPVGT
-225 GASASSIKTDITS
+225 SKTDLTS
-238 DASVQWVENK
+238 DSQVYLYAGQSGTADFNASTMTNTLQQDESNR
-248 KSYENAFAKF
+248 FAKF
-258 TIDNKETAYDNTGA
+258 TMEGLKD
-272 NPQRYKGSL
+272 SL
-281 TEFLATPREVSW
+281 TEFIVKPSEVGW
-293 QEDQSWSVF
+293 QETLSFRHHNYAVKNYQY
-302 GNLDYSLGND
+302 NLGNE
-312 SWDDPYVIANG
+312 SYG
-323 VSGNGAVASTFNYY
+323 VPSHNNATGYYY
-337 NAGNGDFRRA
+337 NSAIYNNEHTPSGTGKKKLQYNDWQNDYIWLPALAETGSNNG
-347 YGRTTDSDGDGYG
+347 T
-360 DGQVYNGAGKYKI
+360 
-373 QYTDWAD
+373 AD
-380 DYLWLPSLTETGYQN
+380 DYQWYGIWNLRQQQRTNGN
-395 NAGTSKSTVGGVWY
+395 GTSTSFD
-409 PSQAQRKCFGGTSDS
+409 AQ
-424 FNSSESS
+424 SS
-431 WLRSGGGD
+431 WLRSGSSSYASSADFLAASGGD
-439 GANGAYALTASG
+439 SG
-451 SSTWTTVSSV
+451 TTVSSV

-470 NLESAA
+470 NLKSAA

-510 KSQISKVTLEKED
+510 KSEISKVTLEKED

-580 PANVDKEVIYWEV
+580 PADVDKEVIYWEV

-628 RRTETGQLYTDGV
+628 RRTETGQLYTDGT

-794 VAAVSCLIT
+794 VEAVSCLIT

-884 YTAENGKENSDSKT
+884 YTAENGKENTDSKT
-898 AAVTVAKIDFEGLTF
+898 AAVTVSKIDFEGLTF

-918 NYDGQKHAITVGGT
+918 DYDGQKHAITVGGT

-956 SYTVSVVVTFTDDE
+956 SYIVSVVVTFTDDE

-997 LVFNNATAE
+997 LVFNNTTAE

-1294 DITPVYYYAGTSNP
+1294 DITPVYYYTGTSNP

-1359 YVYNGEAHKPVPAVA
+1359 YVYKGEAHKPVPAVA

-1389 RDYTVEYSTEAYTA
+1389 RDYTVEYSTEDYTA

-1591 GDDAVNFNSVTN
+1591 GNDAVNFNSVTN

-1901 DYDYGNK
+1901 DYDGNK
-1908 LAGKLVATNIPEE
+1908 LAGKLVATNVPEE

-1941 DCTADDIVNAGEYK
+1941 DCTEDDIVNAGEYK

-1963 KNHKDI
+1963 KNHKEI

-1993 SGRLITFSQLIFKA
+1993 SGRLITFSQLVFKD

-2225 VDGTSIT
+2225 VDGTSIA

-2267 KQLLADGKLSLVVTA
+2267 KQLLADGNVSLVVTA

-2373 RNDGTDFTVAADDF
+2373 RNDGTSFTVAADDF

-2516 SGVDFEDLEC
+2516 SGVDFNDLEC

-2551 EYIDTSDGSALS
+2551 EYIDTSDGTALS

-2620 SAHTLTID
+2620 SAHTLSID
-2628 GATLPTG
+2628 AATLPAG

-2776 ANDKSIFYGDSPAND
+2776 AKDKSIFYGDSPAND
-2791 GIDEPVGFVNGE
+2791 GINEPVGFVNGE
-2803 TVANLKGAAVYSYDY
+2803 TVANLKGAATYSYDY
-2818 AKGGNVGDYVITVSG
+2818 AKGGNVGDYVITVGG

-2881 GDKLVMTVSIAKK
+2881 GDKLVMTVSVAKK
-2894 DDGAAIVGLPT
+2894 DGGDAIVGLPT
-2905 EAGDYVATASSTNA
+2905 EAGDYVATASSTNT

-2934 ASITVTGTGDQFYL
+2934 ANITVTGTGDQFYL

-2967 VLQGNVVLATFEYS
+2967 MLQGNVVLATFEYS

-3034 TDDTKKSVT
+3034 TDDTEKSVT

-3052 EFGNVPETEEEL
+3052 EFGNVPETEDEL
-3064 SKLAEELYDGGY
+3064 NKLAEELYDGGY

-3087 LQVMTIRLR
+3087 LQVMAIRLR
-3096 VDNANNATADT
+3096 VDNANDATADT

-3114 YFEFKSAYEP
+3114 YFEFKSVYEP

-3153 LNVVWDVTD
+3153 LNVVWDSTD

-3257 SIVYDGQQHL
+3257 SVVYDGQQHL

-3287 AEGGSYNFDLDGKTI
+3287 AEGGSYSFDLDGKTI

-3324 VASTSANYVI
+3324 VASTSANYVV

-3353 NQTTFEDNGSA
+3353 NQTTFEENGSA
-3364 HLPKALI
+3364 HLPTAVI

-3377 DPVAIELKTV
+3377 DPVSIALKTV
-3387 SGGVFTVKADG
+3387 SGGVFTVNADG
-3398 KSLTFTVN
+3398 KNLTFTVN
-3406 VVGEGQLLKDV
+3406 VVGEGQLLRDV

-3443 ALIGGGTGKLSTPW
+3443 ALIGGTGKLSTPW

-3501 LDYMEA
+3501 LDYMESEA
-3507 AVTDDEGNADAN
+3507 AVTDDEGDADTD
-3519 TEEE
+3519 TEE

>member
-1 MTIHK
+1 MKVYK
-6 KGQAKNSRLCAVL
+6 KVGKKMNTSIAKIRLSKRVL
-19 SQKAT
+19 TLIFSVLMAISAIFGIISLNKPKSAEAKINIPAGDIIDLGEKGFADRTGREGLLNLYKSIVGASKVTST
-24 KIGTLFATFILSVA
+24 KLIDAYEEVKTVVD
-38 CAIGALLPSVNSNAM
+38 GASSNVNSV
-53 QSGVTYS
+53 VT
-60 QIGEIWNETRNRFNS
+60 Q
-75 AELTKL
+75 
-81 FNQLAGSDYTAA
+81 
-93 TKPKDALE
+93 
-101 NIKTRLNLDS
+101 
-111 SKNDSYGTKAI
+111 KAI
-122 NETAANH
+122 NSRTLYTNAGN
-129 YNHQLTSNQI
+129 
-139 RLKNG
+139 
-144 GKDIVVEFGGLE
+144 KDIVVKFGGLD
-156 WTVTY
+156 WIVTY
-161 LSYTK
+161 VSETK
-166 TGEPIATLW
+166 TGEVIATLW
-175 LANPLGT
+175 LANSTQT
-182 SRWSDYWYTKYN
+182 SQWSDGWYTKYQAD
-194 TTNMTKQSNLY
+194 TMAKQSNIY
-205 GQSYIRSETL
+205 GSSYIRSVTL
-215 NAGSRYTTVA
+215 NNATPYTRPVGT
-225 GASASSIKTDITS
+225 SKTDLTS
-238 DASVQWVENK
+238 DSQVYLYAGQSGTADFNASTMTNTLQQDESNR
-248 KSYENAFAKF
+248 FAKF
-258 TIDNKETAYDNTGA
+258 TMEGLKD
-272 NPQRYKGSL
+272 SL
-281 TEFLATPREVSW
+281 TEFIVKPSEVGW
-293 QEDQSWSVF
+293 QETLSFRHHNYAGKNYQY
-302 GNLDYSLGND
+302 NLGNE
-312 SWDDPYVIANG
+312 SYG
-323 VSGNGAVASTFNYY
+323 VPSHNNATGYYY
-337 NAGNGDFRRA
+337 NSAIYNNEYTSGGTGNKKL
-347 YGRTTDSDGDGYG
+347 
-360 DGQVYNGAGKYKI
+360 QYN
-373 QYTDWAD
+373 DWKNDYIWLPALAETGSNNGTSD
-380 DYLWLPSLTETGYQN
+380 DYQ
-395 NAGTSKSTVGGVWY
+395 WY
-409 PSQAQRKCFGGTSDS
+409 GIWNLRQAQRTNGNGTTTS
-424 FNSSESS
+424 FDAQSS
-431 WLRSGGGD
+431 WLRSGHSGNARLAGSL
-439 GANGAYALTASG
+439 AASG
-451 SSTWTTVSSV
+451 NNSLATVSSV

-470 NLESAA
+470 NLKSAA

-491 TAKTYNGKDI
+491 TEKTYNGKDI

-510 KSQISKVTLEKED
+510 KSEISKVTLEKED

-562 PNVWDGTSIDP
+562 PNVWNGTSIDP

-580 PANVDKEVIYWEV
+580 PADVDKEVIYWEV
-593 DLPDGYT
+593 DLPEGYI

-616 TINKAETTLSDV
+616 TIKKAETTLSDV

-709 AAYASAVEAGTAS
+709 AAYASAVEAGTAA
-722 PIYSSTPIENIKG
+722 PIYSSTPIDTIKG
-735 IISKFVTIKGTKE
+735 IIAQFVTIKGTKE

-776 DNSSVKASYQD
+776 DNSSVMASYQD
-787 DDMQAEG
+787 DDMNEAG
-794 VAAVSCLIT
+794 VAAVSCKIT

-810 EMTGITLNT
+810 EMTGITLND

-826 AYEKFD
+826 AYDKFD

-839 ATFNDNSTKAI
+839 ATFNDNSTKTI

-876 TAVTVKYV
+876 TAVTIKYA

-898 AAVTVAKIDFEGLTF
+898 AAVTVSKIDFEGLTF
-913 EDSTV
+913 EDDTV
-918 NYDGQKHAITVGGT
+918 DYDGQKHAITVGGT
-932 FDATKMTAVYG
+932 FDDTKMTAVYG
-943 YGGSVG
+943 YSGSVG
-949 DGRINVG
+949 EGRVNVG

-977 VKLADA
+977 VKLDDV

-997 LVFNNATAE
+997 LVFNNTSAQ

-1013 EAIKA
+1013 EVIKA

-1026 ATYTFADG
+1026 ATYTFADS

-1055 FKGDTNHNAIPD
+1055 FKGDSNHNAIPD

-1074 TPKTIMLNDLSGV
+1074 TPKTIMLNDLSGI

-1101 VPVLKVMLGTDATA
+1101 VPVLKVKLGTDATA

-1171 NAGNP
+1171 NAGAP

-1204 ALAALISI
+1204 ALAALVSI
-1212 TYTKNGAEVSGVPS
+1212 TYTKNGADVSGVPS

-1235 DNFPSTEPYSNYKYV
+1235 DNFPATEPYSNYKYV

-1267 ITFEDLSVEFNGKNQ
+1267 VTFEDLSVEFNGKNQ

-1337 DAVLTITPKA
+1337 NAVLTITAKA

-1352 VSNIDGE
+1352 VSNIDSE
-1359 YVYNGEAHKPVPAVA
+1359 YTYNGEAHKPVPAVA
-1374 VVLGDDGAATSLAKD
+1374 VVLGDDGAATSLAKE
-1389 RDYTVEYSTEAYTA
+1389 RDYTVAYSTEDYAA

-1415 NYTGVVTVSFT
+1415 NYTGTVTVSFT
-1426 IKKATLGVEFDGL
+1426 IKKATLGVEFDGV
-1439 DKRFVYNGNVQ
+1439 DKKFVYNGNVQ
-1450 GVTAVFTGVA
+1450 GVTAKFTGVA
-1460 ESDKATVVPT
+1460 ESDKDTVVPT

-1515 TFTIEKATPV
+1515 TFDIEKATPV
-1525 VHVTYDTYN
+1525 VHVTFDTYN
-1534 PDTDHL
+1534 PDTDHI

-1547 DLRVVSATFG
+1547 DLRVVSAMFG
-1557 AVTVTGGVTWQLV
+1557 TVAVTGTVTWQLV

-1591 GDDAVNFNSVTN
+1591 GDDAVNFNSVTKS
-1603 TIQLYGEIP
+1603 IELSGEIP
-1612 GIAGITVEWKE
+1612 GIAGITVEWKAD
-1623 GVNIPTIYTS
+1623 VNVPTIYTS
-1633 TTLDK
+1633 TTLDQ

-1650 SGKPADGEITEYT
+1650 SGKPADDEITEYT

-1692 SAVLPSVKYYKVE
+1692 SAVLSGVKYYKVE

-1735 RVIAVY
+1735 TVIAIY
-1741 NDGSRVTDVTDYEI
+1741 NDGSRVTDITDYEI

-1770 YVTVSY
+1770 YVTVTY
-1776 KDDTVATAKEKII
+1776 KDDTVATAKEKVVD
-1789 NGLTVNLVDF
+1789 GLTVNSVDF

-1841 ADGVSGMVD
+1841 AEGVNGMVD

-1864 NRYIVNYNALTFSD
+1864 NKYIVNYNALTFNE

-1901 DYDYGNK
+1901 DYDGNK
-1908 LAGKLVATNIPEE
+1908 LAGKLVATNVPEE
-1921 VVALGVSYKYQIVG
+1921 VVALGVSYKYEIVG

-1941 DCTADDIVNAGEYK
+1941 ECTADDIVNAGEYK

-1963 KNHKDI
+1963 KNHKEI

-1993 SGRLITFSQLIFKA
+1993 SGRLITFSQLVFKD

-2083 LIADGKIGITITAT
+2083 LIEDGKIGITITAT
-2097 YTDGASVTTETIT
+2097 YTDGASVTTEKIT

-2199 TEAFT
+2199 TEEFT

-2225 VDGTSIT
+2225 VDGTSIA

-2267 KQLLADGKLSLVVTA
+2267 KQLLADGNVSLVVTA

-2373 RNDGTDFTVAADDF
+2373 RNDGTSFTVAADDF

-2432 TQIYYNGATEFTYTG
+2432 TQIYYNGTTEFTYTG

-2508 VSKADVDM
+2508 VSKADIDM
-2516 SGVDFEDLEC
+2516 SGVDFDDLEC

-2540 MLPAGV
+2540 KLPAGV

-2551 EYIDTSDGSALS
+2551 EYIDTSDGSTLS

-2568 SAGVYKVTVKFTVA
+2568 SAGVYKVTVKFTVT

-2601 ASYDMTGVTF
+2601 ADYDMTGVTF

-2628 GATLPTG
+2628 DATLPAG

-2764 EINVKKASLTIT
+2764 EININKASLTIT
-2776 ANDKSIFYGDSPAND
+2776 AKDKSIFYGDSPAND

-2894 DDGAAIVGLPT
+2894 DSGDAIVGLPT
-2905 EAGDYVATASSTNA
+2905 EAGDYVATASSTNT

-2967 VLQGNVVLATFEYS
+2967 MLQGNVVLATFEYS

-3034 TDDTKKSVT
+3034 TDDTEKSVT

-3052 EFGNVPETEEEL
+3052 EFGNVPETEDEL
-3064 SKLAEELYDGGY
+3064 NKLAEELYDGGY

-3087 LQVMTIRLR
+3087 LQVMAIRLR
-3096 VDNANNATADT
+3096 VDNANDATADT

-3114 YFEFKSAYEP
+3114 YFEFKSVYEP
-3124 IYGGYVVFY
+3124 VYGGYVVFY

-3185 ELELDS
+3185 ELELDG

-3257 SIVYDGQQHL
+3257 SVVYDGQQHL

-3287 AEGGSYNFDLDGKTI
+3287 VEGGSYNFDLDGKTI

-3353 NQTTFEDNGSA
+3353 NQTTFEENGSA
-3364 HLPKALI
+3364 HLPTAVI

-3377 DPVAIELKTV
+3377 DPVSIALKTV
-3387 SGGVFTVKADG
+3387 SGGVFPVKVDG
-3398 KSLTFTVN
+3398 KNLTFTVN
-3406 VVGEGQLLKDV
+3406 VVGEGQLLRDV

-3443 ALIGGGTGKLSTPW
+3443 ALIGGTGKLSTPW

-3507 AVTDDEGNADAN
+3507 AVTDDEGDADAD

>member
-1 MTIHK
+1 MKVYKKVGKKMNTSIAKIRLSKRILTLIFSVLMAISTIFGIISLNK
-6 KGQAKNSRLCAVL
+6 PRSAEAKINIPAGDIIDLGEKGFADRTGREGLLNLYKSIVGASKVT
-19 SQKAT
+19 ST
-24 KIGTLFATFILSVA
+24 KLIDAYEEVKTVVD
-38 CAIGALLPSVNSNAM
+38 GASSNVNSV
-53 QSGVTYS
+53 VT
-60 QIGEIWNETRNRFNS
+60 Q
-75 AELTKL
+75 
-81 FNQLAGSDYTAA
+81 
-93 TKPKDALE
+93 
-101 NIKTRLNLDS
+101 
-111 SKNDSYGTKAI
+111 KAI
-122 NETAANH
+122 NSRTLYTNAGN
-129 YNHQLTSNQI
+129 
-139 RLKNG
+139 
-144 GKDIVVEFGGLE
+144 KDIVVKFGGLD
-156 WTVTY
+156 WIVTY
-161 LSYTK
+161 VSETK
-166 TGEPIATLW
+166 TGEVIATLW
-175 LANPLGT
+175 LANSTQT
-182 SRWSDYWYTKYN
+182 SQWSDGWYTKYQAD
-194 TTNMTKQSNLY
+194 TMAKQSNIY
-205 GQSYIRSETL
+205 GSSYIRSVTL
-215 NAGSRYTTVA
+215 NNATPYTRPVGT
-225 GASASSIKTDITS
+225 SKTDLTS
-238 DASVQWVENK
+238 DSQVYLYAGQSGTADFNASTMTNTLQQDESNR
-248 KSYENAFAKF
+248 FAKF
-258 TIDNKETAYDNTGA
+258 TMEGLKD
-272 NPQRYKGSL
+272 SL
-281 TEFLATPREVSW
+281 TEFIVKPSEVGW
-293 QEDQSWSVF
+293 QETLSFRHHNYAVKNYQY
-302 GNLDYSLGND
+302 NLGNE
-312 SWDDPYVIANG
+312 SYG
-323 VSGNGAVASTFNYY
+323 VPSHNNATGYYY
-337 NAGNGDFRRA
+337 NSAIYNNEHTPSGTGNKKL
-347 YGRTTDSDGDGYG
+347 
-360 DGQVYNGAGKYKI
+360 QYN
-373 QYTDWAD
+373 DWQNDYIWLPALAETGSNSGTAD
-380 DYLWLPSLTETGYQN
+380 DYQWYGIWNLRQQQRTNGN
-395 NAGTSKSTVGGVWY
+395 GTSTGFD
-409 PSQAQRKCFGGTSDS
+409 AQ
-424 FNSSESS
+424 SS
-431 WLRSGGGD
+431 WLRSGSSGD
-439 GANGAYALTASG
+439 AARAYALAASG
-451 SSTWTTVSSV
+451 LSYGSTVSSV

-470 NLESAA
+470 NLKSAA

-491 TAKTYNGKDI
+491 TEKTYNGKDI

-510 KSQISKVTLEKED
+510 KSEISKVTLEKED

-616 TINKAETTLSDV
+616 TIAKAETTLSDV

-787 DDMQAEG
+787 DDMKAEG

-850 SLKTAEANGYTIEYA
+850 PLKTAEANGYTIEYA

-884 YTAENGKENSDSKT
+884 YTAENGKENTDSKT

-918 NYDGQKHAITVGGT
+918 DYDGQKHAITVGGT

-949 DGRINVG
+949 EGRINVG
-956 SYTVSVVVTFTDDE
+956 SYIVSVVVTFTDDE

-1191 GVQAGDESAVTTE
+1191 GVQAGDETAVTTE

-1267 ITFEDLSVEFNGKNQ
+1267 VTFEDLSVEFNGKNQ

-1389 RDYTVEYSTEAYTA
+1389 RDYTVVYSTEDYTA

-1460 ESDKATVVPT
+1460 ESDKTTVVPT

-1494 VIKVTLDASFDNYE
+1494 VIRVTLDASFDNYE

-1776 KDDTVATAKEKII
+1776 KDDTVATAKEKVI

-1901 DYDYGNK
+1901 DYDGNK

-2267 KQLLADGKLSLVVTA
+2267 KQLLADGKVSLVVTA

-2471 GADAKFTDVPANGE
+2471 GADAKFIDVPANGE

-2551 EYIDTSDGSALS
+2551 EYIDTSDGTTLS

-2894 DDGAAIVGLPT
+2894 DDGAAIAGLPT

-2948 SGDKEITLDAIEG
+2948 SGDKEITLNAIEG

-2981 QAHDATGVVPTPE
+2981 QAYDATGVVPTPE

-3034 TDDTKKSVT
+3034 TDDTEKSVT

-3052 EFGNVPETEEEL
+3052 EFGNVPETEDEL

-3096 VDNANNATADT
+3096 VDNANDATADT

-3507 AVTDDEGNADAN
+3507 AVTDDEGNADAD

>member
-1 MTIHK
+1 MKVYKKVGKKMNTSIAKIRLSKRILTLIFSVLMAISTIFGIISLNK
-6 KGQAKNSRLCAVL
+6 PRSAEAKINIPAGDIIDLGEKGFADRTGREGLLNLYKSIVGASKVT
-19 SQKAT
+19 ST
-24 KIGTLFATFILSVA
+24 KLIDAYEEVKTVVD
-38 CAIGALLPSVNSNAM
+38 GASSNVNSV
-53 QSGVTYS
+53 VT
-60 QIGEIWNETRNRFNS
+60 Q
-75 AELTKL
+75 
-81 FNQLAGSDYTAA
+81 
-93 TKPKDALE
+93 
-101 NIKTRLNLDS
+101 
-111 SKNDSYGTKAI
+111 KAI
-122 NETAANH
+122 NSRTLYTNAGN
-129 YNHQLTSNQI
+129 
-139 RLKNG
+139 
-144 GKDIVVEFGGLE
+144 KDIVVKFGGLD
-156 WTVTY
+156 WIVTY
-161 LSYTK
+161 VSETK
-166 TGEPIATLW
+166 TGEVIATLW
-175 LANPLGT
+175 LANSTQT
-182 SRWSDYWYTKYN
+182 SQWSDGWYTKYQAD
-194 TTNMTKQSNLY
+194 TMAKQSNIY
-205 GQSYIRSETL
+205 GSSYIRSVTL
-215 NAGSRYTTVA
+215 NNATPYTRPVGT
-225 GASASSIKTDITS
+225 SKTDLTS
-238 DASVQWVENK
+238 DSQVYLYAGQSGTADFNASTMTNTLQQDESNR
-248 KSYENAFAKF
+248 FAKF
-258 TIDNKETAYDNTGA
+258 TMEGLKD
-272 NPQRYKGSL
+272 SL
-281 TEFLATPREVSW
+281 TEFIVKPSEVGW
-293 QEDQSWSVF
+293 QETLSFRHHNYAVKNYQY
-302 GNLDYSLGND
+302 NLGNE
-312 SWDDPYVIANG
+312 SYG
-323 VSGNGAVASTFNYY
+323 VPSHNNATGYYY
-337 NAGNGDFRRA
+337 NSAIYNNEHTPSGTGNKKL
-347 YGRTTDSDGDGYG
+347 
-360 DGQVYNGAGKYKI
+360 QYN
-373 QYTDWAD
+373 DWQNDYIWLPALAETGSNSGTAD
-380 DYLWLPSLTETGYQN
+380 DYQWYGIWNLRQQQRTNGN
-395 NAGTSKSTVGGVWY
+395 GTSTGFD
-409 PSQAQRKCFGGTSDS
+409 AQ
-424 FNSSESS
+424 SS
-431 WLRSGGGD
+431 WLRSGNADYAGY
-439 GANGAYALTASG
+439 ANFLTASG
-451 SSTWTTVSSV
+451 SGSNTTVSSV

-470 NLESAA
+470 NLKSAA

-491 TAKTYNGKDI
+491 TEKTYNGKDI

-510 KSQISKVTLEKED
+510 KSEISKVTLEKED

-616 TINKAETTLSDV
+616 TIAKAETTLSDV

-787 DDMQAEG
+787 DDMKAEG

-850 SLKTAEANGYTIEYA
+850 PLKTAEANGYTIEYA

-884 YTAENGKENSDSKT
+884 YTAENGKENTDSKT

-918 NYDGQKHAITVGGT
+918 DYDGQKHAITVGGT

-949 DGRINVG
+949 EGRINVG
-956 SYTVSVVVTFTDDE
+956 SYIVSVVVTFTDDE

-1191 GVQAGDESAVTTE
+1191 GVQAGDETAVTTE

-1267 ITFEDLSVEFNGKNQ
+1267 VTFEDLSVEFNGKNQ

-1389 RDYTVEYSTEAYTA
+1389 RDYTVVYSTEDYTA

-1460 ESDKATVVPT
+1460 ESDKTTVVPT

-1494 VIKVTLDASFDNYE
+1494 VIRVTLDASFDNYE

-1776 KDDTVATAKEKII
+1776 KDDTVATAKEKVI

-1901 DYDYGNK
+1901 DYDGNK

-2267 KQLLADGKLSLVVTA
+2267 KQLLADGKVSLVVTA

-2471 GADAKFTDVPANGE
+2471 GADAKFIDVPANGE

-2551 EYIDTSDGSALS
+2551 EYIDTSDGTTLS

-2894 DDGAAIVGLPT
+2894 DDGAAIAGLPT

-2948 SGDKEITLDAIEG
+2948 SGDKEITLNAIEG

-2981 QAHDATGVVPTPE
+2981 QAYDATGVVPTPE

-3034 TDDTKKSVT
+3034 TDDTEKSVT

-3052 EFGNVPETEEEL
+3052 EFGNVPETEDEL

-3096 VDNANNATADT
+3096 VDNANDATADT

-3507 AVTDDEGNADAN
+3507 AVTDDEGNADAD

>member
-1 MTIHK
+1 MKVYKKVGKKMNTSIAKIRLSKRILTLIFSVLMAISTIFGIISLNK
-6 KGQAKNSRLCAVL
+6 PRSAEAKINIPAGDIIDLGEKGFADRTGREGLLNLYKSIVGASKVT
-19 SQKAT
+19 ST
-24 KIGTLFATFILSVA
+24 KLIDAYEEVKTVVD
-38 CAIGALLPSVNSNAM
+38 GASSNVNSV
-53 QSGVTYS
+53 VT
-60 QIGEIWNETRNRFNS
+60 Q
-75 AELTKL
+75 
-81 FNQLAGSDYTAA
+81 
-93 TKPKDALE
+93 
-101 NIKTRLNLDS
+101 
-111 SKNDSYGTKAI
+111 KAI
-122 NETAANH
+122 NSRTL
-129 YNHQLTSNQI
+129 YSNAG
-139 RLKNG
+139 N
-144 GKDIVVEFGGLE
+144 KDIVVKFGGLD
-156 WTVTY
+156 WIVTY
-161 LSYTK
+161 VSETK
-166 TGEPIATLW
+166 TGEVIATLW
-175 LANPLGT
+175 LANSTQT
-182 SRWSDYWYTKYN
+182 SQWSDGWYTKYQAD
-194 TTNMTKQSNLY
+194 TMAKQSNIY
-205 GQSYIRSETL
+205 GSSYIRSVTL
-215 NAGSRYTTVA
+215 NNATPYTRPVGT
-225 GASASSIKTDITS
+225 SKTDLTS
-238 DASVQWVENK
+238 DSQVYLYAGQSGTADFNASTMTNTLQQDESNR
-248 KSYENAFAKF
+248 FAKF
-258 TIDNKETAYDNTGA
+258 TMEGLKD
-272 NPQRYKGSL
+272 SL
-281 TEFLATPREVSW
+281 TEFIVKPSEVGW
-293 QEDQSWSVF
+293 QETLSFRHHNYAVKNYQY
-302 GNLDYSLGND
+302 NLGNE
-312 SWDDPYVIANG
+312 SYG
-323 VSGNGAVASTFNYY
+323 VPSHNNATGYYY
-337 NAGNGDFRRA
+337 NSAIYNNEHTPSGTGKKKLQYNDWQNDYIWLPALAETGSNNG
-347 YGRTTDSDGDGYG
+347 T
-360 DGQVYNGAGKYKI
+360 
-373 QYTDWAD
+373 AD
-380 DYLWLPSLTETGYQN
+380 DYQWYGIWNLRQQQRTNGN
-395 NAGTSKSTVGGVWY
+395 GTSTSFD
-409 PSQAQRKCFGGTSDS
+409 AQ
-424 FNSSESS
+424 SS
-431 WLRSGGGD
+431 WLRSG
-439 GANGAYALTASG
+439 NGSYASNAGFLAASG
-451 SSTWTTVSSV
+451 NSGNTTVSSV

-470 NLESAA
+470 NLKSAA

-510 KSQISKVTLEKED
+510 KSEISKVTLEKED

-580 PANVDKEVIYWEV
+580 PADVDKEVIYWEV

-628 RRTETGQLYTDGV
+628 RRTETGQLYTDGT

-794 VAAVSCLIT
+794 VEAVSCLIT

-884 YTAENGKENSDSKT
+884 YTAENGKENTDSKT
-898 AAVTVAKIDFEGLTF
+898 AAVTVSKIDFEGLTF

-918 NYDGQKHAITVGGT
+918 DYDGQKHAITVGGT

-956 SYTVSVVVTFTDDE
+956 SYIVSVVVTFTDDE

-997 LVFNNATAE
+997 LVFNNTTAE

-1294 DITPVYYYAGTSNP
+1294 DITPVYYYTGTSNP

-1359 YVYNGEAHKPVPAVA
+1359 YVYKGEAHKPVPAVA

-1389 RDYTVEYSTEAYTA
+1389 RDYTVEYSTEDYTA

-1591 GDDAVNFNSVTN
+1591 GNDAVNFNSVTN

-1901 DYDYGNK
+1901 DYDGNK
-1908 LAGKLVATNIPEE
+1908 LAGKLVATNVPEE

-1941 DCTADDIVNAGEYK
+1941 DCTEDDIVNAGEYK

-1963 KNHKDI
+1963 KNHKEI

-1993 SGRLITFSQLIFKA
+1993 SGRLITFSQLVFKD

-2225 VDGTSIT
+2225 VDGTSIA

-2267 KQLLADGKLSLVVTA
+2267 KQLLADGNVSLVVTA

-2373 RNDGTDFTVAADDF
+2373 RNDGTSFTVAADDF

-2516 SGVDFEDLEC
+2516 SGVDFNDLEC

-2551 EYIDTSDGSALS
+2551 EYIDTSDGTALS

-2620 SAHTLTID
+2620 SAHTLSID
-2628 GATLPTG
+2628 AATLPAG

-2776 ANDKSIFYGDSPAND
+2776 AKDKSIFYGDSPAND
-2791 GIDEPVGFVNGE
+2791 GINEPVGFVNGE
-2803 TVANLKGAAVYSYDY
+2803 TVANLKGAATYSYDY
-2818 AKGGNVGDYVITVSG
+2818 AKGGNVGDYVITVGG

-2881 GDKLVMTVSIAKK
+2881 GDKLVMTVSVAKK
-2894 DDGAAIVGLPT
+2894 DGGDAIVGLPT
-2905 EAGDYVATASSTNA
+2905 EAGDYVATASSTNT

-2934 ASITVTGTGDQFYL
+2934 ANITVTGTGDQFYL

-2967 VLQGNVVLATFEYS
+2967 MLQGNVVLATFEYS

-3034 TDDTKKSVT
+3034 TDDTEKSVT

-3052 EFGNVPETEEEL
+3052 EFGNVPETEDEL
-3064 SKLAEELYDGGY
+3064 NKLAEELYDGGY

-3087 LQVMTIRLR
+3087 LQVMAIRLR
-3096 VDNANNATADT
+3096 VDNANDATADT

-3114 YFEFKSAYEP
+3114 YFEFKSVYEP

-3153 LNVVWDVTD
+3153 LNVVWDSTD

-3257 SIVYDGQQHL
+3257 SVVYDGQQHL

-3287 AEGGSYNFDLDGKTI
+3287 AEGGSYSFDLDGKTI

-3324 VASTSANYVI
+3324 VASTSANYVV

-3353 NQTTFEDNGSA
+3353 NQTTFEENGSA
-3364 HLPKALI
+3364 HLPTAVI

-3377 DPVAIELKTV
+3377 DPVSIALKTV
-3387 SGGVFTVKADG
+3387 SGGVFTVNADG
-3398 KSLTFTVN
+3398 KNLTFTVN
-3406 VVGEGQLLKDV
+3406 VVGEGQLLRDV

-3443 ALIGGGTGKLSTPW
+3443 ALIGGTGKLSTPW

-3501 LDYMEA
+3501 LDYMESEA
-3507 AVTDDEGNADAN
+3507 AVTDDEGDADTD
-3519 TEEE
+3519 TEE

>member
-1 MTIHK
+1 MKVYK
-6 KGQAKNSRLCAVL
+6 KVGKKMNTSIAKIRLSKRVL
-19 SQKAT
+19 TLIFSVLMAISAIFGIISLNKPKSAEAKINIPAGDIIDLGEKGFADRTGREGLLNLYKSIVGASKVTST
-24 KIGTLFATFILSVA
+24 KLIDAYEEVKTVVD
-38 CAIGALLPSVNSNAM
+38 GASSNVNSV
-53 QSGVTYS
+53 VT
-60 QIGEIWNETRNRFNS
+60 Q
-75 AELTKL
+75 
-81 FNQLAGSDYTAA
+81 
-93 TKPKDALE
+93 
-101 NIKTRLNLDS
+101 
-111 SKNDSYGTKAI
+111 KAI
-122 NETAANH
+122 NSRTLYTNAGN
-129 YNHQLTSNQI
+129 
-139 RLKNG
+139 
-144 GKDIVVEFGGLE
+144 KDIVVKFGGLD
-156 WTVTY
+156 WIVTY
-161 LSYTK
+161 VSETK
-166 TGEPIATLW
+166 TGEVIATLW
-175 LANPLGT
+175 LANSTQT
-182 SRWSDYWYTKYN
+182 SQWSDGWYTKYQAD
-194 TTNMTKQSNLY
+194 TMAKQSNIY
-205 GQSYIRSETL
+205 GSSYIRSVTL
-215 NAGSRYTTVA
+215 NNATPYTRPVGT
-225 GASASSIKTDITS
+225 SKTDLTS
-238 DASVQWVENK
+238 DSQVYLYAGQSGTADFNASTMTNTLQQDESNR
-248 KSYENAFAKF
+248 FAKF
-258 TIDNKETAYDNTGA
+258 TMEGLKD
-272 NPQRYKGSL
+272 SL
-281 TEFLATPREVSW
+281 TEFIVKPSEVGW
-293 QEDQSWSVF
+293 QETLSFRHHNYAGKNYQY
-302 GNLDYSLGND
+302 NLGNE
-312 SWDDPYVIANG
+312 SYG
-323 VSGNGAVASTFNYY
+323 VPSHNNATGYYY
-337 NAGNGDFRRA
+337 NSAIYNNEYTSGGTGNKKL
-347 YGRTTDSDGDGYG
+347 
-360 DGQVYNGAGKYKI
+360 QYN
-373 QYTDWAD
+373 DWKNDYIWLPALAETGSNNGTSD
-380 DYLWLPSLTETGYQN
+380 DYQ
-395 NAGTSKSTVGGVWY
+395 WY
-409 PSQAQRKCFGGTSDS
+409 GIWNLRQAQRTNGNGTTTS
-424 FNSSESS
+424 FDAQSS
-431 WLRSGGGD
+431 WLRSGDGD
-439 GANGAYALTASG
+439 YAGAAYYLAASG
-451 SSTWTTVSSV
+451 GHYLATCSSV

-470 NLESAA
+470 NLKSAA

-491 TAKTYNGKDI
+491 TEKTYNGKDI

-510 KSQISKVTLEKED
+510 KSEISKVTLEKED

-562 PNVWDGTSIDP
+562 PNVWNGTSIDP

-580 PANVDKEVIYWEV
+580 PADVDKEVIYWEV
-593 DLPDGYT
+593 DLPEGYI

-616 TINKAETTLSDV
+616 TIKKAETTLSDV

-709 AAYASAVEAGTAS
+709 AAYASAVEAGTAA
-722 PIYSSTPIENIKG
+722 PIYSSTPIDTIKG
-735 IISKFVTIKGTKE
+735 IIAQFVTIKGTKE

-776 DNSSVKASYQD
+776 DNSSVMASYQD
-787 DDMQAEG
+787 DDMNEAG
-794 VAAVSCLIT
+794 VAAVSCKIT

-810 EMTGITLNT
+810 EMTGITLND

-826 AYEKFD
+826 AYDKFD

-839 ATFNDNSTKAI
+839 ATFNDNSTKTI

-876 TAVTVKYV
+876 TAVTIKYA

-898 AAVTVAKIDFEGLTF
+898 AAVTVSKIDFEGLTF
-913 EDSTV
+913 EDDTV
-918 NYDGQKHAITVGGT
+918 DYDGQKHAITVGGT
-932 FDATKMTAVYG
+932 FDDTKMTAVYG
-943 YGGSVG
+943 YSGSVG
-949 DGRINVG
+949 EGRVNVG

-977 VKLADA
+977 VKLDDV

-997 LVFNNATAE
+997 LVFNNTSAQ

-1013 EAIKA
+1013 EVIKA

-1026 ATYTFADG
+1026 ATYTFADS

-1055 FKGDTNHNAIPD
+1055 FKGDSNHNAIPD

-1074 TPKTIMLNDLSGV
+1074 TPKTIMLNDLSGI

-1101 VPVLKVMLGTDATA
+1101 VPVLKVKLGTDATA

-1159 FSIEK
+1159 FSREK

-1171 NAGNP
+1171 NAGAP

-1204 ALAALISI
+1204 ALAALVSI
-1212 TYTKNGAEVSGVPS
+1212 TYTKNGADVSGVPS

-1235 DNFPSTEPYSNYKYV
+1235 DNFPATEPYSNYKYV

-1267 ITFEDLSVEFNGKNQ
+1267 VTFEDLSVEFNGKNQ

-1337 DAVLTITPKA
+1337 NAVLTITAKA

-1352 VSNIDGE
+1352 VSNIDSE
-1359 YVYNGEAHKPVPAVA
+1359 YTYNGEAHKPVPAVA
-1374 VVLGDDGAATSLAKD
+1374 VVLGDDGAATSLAKE
-1389 RDYTVEYSTEAYTA
+1389 RDYTVAYSTEDYAA

-1415 NYTGVVTVSFT
+1415 NYTGTVTVSFT
-1426 IKKATLGVEFDGL
+1426 IKKATLGVEFDGV
-1439 DKRFVYNGNVQ
+1439 DKKFVYNGNVQ
-1450 GVTAVFTGVA
+1450 GVTAKFTGVA
-1460 ESDKATVVPT
+1460 ESDKDTVVPT

-1515 TFTIEKATPV
+1515 TFDIEKATPV
-1525 VHVTYDTYN
+1525 VHVTFDTYN
-1534 PDTDHL
+1534 PDTDHI

-1547 DLRVVSATFG
+1547 DLRVVSAMFG
-1557 AVTVTGGVTWQLV
+1557 TVAVTGTVTWQLV

-1591 GDDAVNFNSVTN
+1591 GDDAVNFNSVTKS
-1603 TIQLYGEIP
+1603 IELSGEIP
-1612 GIAGITVEWKE
+1612 GIAGITVEWKAD
-1623 GVNIPTIYTS
+1623 VNVPTIYTS
-1633 TTLDK
+1633 TTLDQ

-1650 SGKPADGEITEYT
+1650 SGKPADDEITEYT

-1692 SAVLPSVKYYKVE
+1692 SAVLSGVKYYKVE

-1735 RVIAVY
+1735 TVIAIY
-1741 NDGSRVTDVTDYEI
+1741 NDGSRVTDITDYEI

-1770 YVTVSY
+1770 YVTVTY
-1776 KDDTVATAKEKII
+1776 KDDTVATAKEKVVD
-1789 NGLTVNLVDF
+1789 GLTVNSVDF

-1841 ADGVSGMVD
+1841 AEGVNGMVD

-1864 NRYIVNYNALTFSD
+1864 NKYIVNYNALTFNE

-1901 DYDYGNK
+1901 DYDGNK
-1908 LAGKLVATNIPEE
+1908 LAGKLVATNVPEE
-1921 VVALGVSYKYQIVG
+1921 VVALGVSYKYEIVG

-1941 DCTADDIVNAGEYK
+1941 ECTADDIVNAGEYK

-1963 KNHKDI
+1963 KNHKEI

-1993 SGRLITFSQLIFKA
+1993 SGRLITFSQLVFKD

-2083 LIADGKIGITITAT
+2083 LIEDGKIGITITAT
-2097 YTDGASVTTETIT
+2097 YTDGASVTTEKIT

-2199 TEAFT
+2199 TEEFT

-2225 VDGTSIT
+2225 VDGTSIA

-2267 KQLLADGKLSLVVTA
+2267 KQLLADGNVSLVVTA

-2373 RNDGTDFTVAADDF
+2373 RNDGTSFTVAADDF

-2432 TQIYYNGATEFTYTG
+2432 TQIYYNGTTEFTYTG

-2508 VSKADVDM
+2508 VSKADIDM
-2516 SGVDFEDLEC
+2516 SGVDFDDLEC

-2540 MLPAGV
+2540 KLPAGV

-2551 EYIDTSDGSALS
+2551 EYIDTSDGSTLS

-2568 SAGVYKVTVKFTVA
+2568 SAGVYKVTVKFTVT

-2601 ASYDMTGVTF
+2601 ADYDMTGVTF

-2628 GATLPTG
+2628 DATLPAG

-2764 EINVKKASLTIT
+2764 EININKASLTIT
-2776 ANDKSIFYGDSPAND
+2776 AKDKSIFYGDSPAND

-2894 DDGAAIVGLPT
+2894 DSGDAIVGLPT
-2905 EAGDYVATASSTNA
+2905 EAGDYVATASSTNT

-2967 VLQGNVVLATFEYS
+2967 MLQGNVVLATFEYS

-3034 TDDTKKSVT
+3034 TDDTEKSVT

-3052 EFGNVPETEEEL
+3052 EFGNVPETEDEL
-3064 SKLAEELYDGGY
+3064 NKLAEELYDGGY

-3087 LQVMTIRLR
+3087 LQVMAIRLR
-3096 VDNANNATADT
+3096 VDNANDATADT

-3114 YFEFKSAYEP
+3114 YFEFKSVYEP
-3124 IYGGYVVFY
+3124 VYGGYVVFY

-3185 ELELDS
+3185 ELELDG

-3257 SIVYDGQQHL
+3257 SVVYDGQQHL

-3287 AEGGSYNFDLDGKTI
+3287 VEGGSYNFDLDGKTI

-3353 NQTTFEDNGSA
+3353 NQTTFEENGSA
-3364 HLPKALI
+3364 HLPTAVI

-3377 DPVAIELKTV
+3377 DPVSIALKTV
-3387 SGGVFTVKADG
+3387 SGGVFPVKVDG
-3398 KSLTFTVN
+3398 KNLTFTVN
-3406 VVGEGQLLKDV
+3406 VVGEGQLLRDV

-3443 ALIGGGTGKLSTPW
+3443 ALIGGTGKLSTPW

-3507 AVTDDEGNADAN
+3507 AVTDDEGDADAD